1 MRNKVC
7 FATLV
12 VALTIGS
19 CFGEDTKAT
28 LSVHSKSAEALRLY
42 NEGIELQGN
51 VRTGEA
57 VSKFKAAVKADPE
70 FAMAW
75 AMIAIS
81 ESSPAAAARARA
93 KANQL
98 MPKTS
103 EGEQVMIRWVVERGG
118 SNMIAAIAAA
128 NDLVSRYPGDKFVL
142 YQVGTWYVS
151 GLNQWDRGGSLQEK
165 ALAIDP
171 NYAPALN
178 ESGYVYAYEQKFDQ
192 AIAAMKHYAEV
203 IPNEPNPQDSYAEI
217 LRLAGRYDEALT
229 HYREALKILPSF
241 YSSQQGLGD
250 TYALMGDE
258 ERARAE
264 YAKCS
269 GGQTEA
275 LISIGCR
282 QMAAYSYLRER
293 NVDAANKQLE
303 SFITAMQKE
312 GQTAFAVDAML
323 ATGFAASDVS
333 SAFNS
338 FDRATVTILHDRSLP
353 VAQRDEILARIMAH
367 KVRVAVLA
375 GDAARAERS
384 HAELQAYKQSADPL
398 IQAAWKGGN
407 GAWLY
412 SQKKYDDA
420 ISELQDDAENPFSQ
434 LMLVK
439 VYKAAGKEQAATEAK
454 NSLLNL
460 HRLDID
466 LWAAQQAVKQLLS

>member
-7 FATLV
+7 LAAIVISFAI
-12 VALTIGS
+12 AS
-19 CFGEDTKAT
+19 CFGQDSKSA

-42 NEGIELQGN
+42 NQGIELQGN

-57 VSKFKAAVKADPE
+57 VAKFKAAVKADPE

-75 AMIAIS
+75 AMLAVS

-93 KANQL
+93 KASEL
-98 MPKTS
+98 MPKAS

-128 NDLVSRYPGDKFVL
+128 NDLVSKFPGDKFVL
-142 YQVGTWYVS
+142 SQVGSWYVTS
-151 GLNQWDRGGSLQEK
+151 LNQWERGGSLQEK

-178 ESGYVYAYEQKFDQ
+178 EAGYAYAYERKFDQ
-192 AIAAMKHYAEV
+192 AVASMKHYAEV

-217 LRLAGRYDEALT
+217 LRLAGKYDEALT
-229 HYREALKILPSF
+229 HYREALKILPTFS
-241 YSSQQGLGD
+241 SSQQGLGD
-250 TYALMGDE
+250 TYALMGDQ

-269 GGQTEA
+269 GGQIEA
-275 LISIGCR
+275 RISISCR
-282 QMAAYSYLRER
+282 QMAAYSYLREK
-293 NVDAANKQLE
+293 NVEAANKQLE
-303 SFITAMQKE
+303 TFIAATQRE
-312 GQTAFAVDAML
+312 GQTAFAADAML
-323 ATGFAASDVS
+323 ALGFNAADVTV
-333 SAFNS
+333 AFNN
-338 FDRATVTILHDRSLP
+338 FDRATVGVLADHSMP
-353 VAQRDEILARIMAH
+353 MAERDELLARIMAH

-375 GDAARAERS
+375 GDSARAQRS
-384 HAELQAYKQSADPL
+384 LAELQAYKQSADPL
-398 IQAAWKGGN
+398 IQSAWKGGN

-412 SQKKYDDA
+412 SQKKYEEA

-439 VYKAAGKEQAATEAK
+439 TYQAAGNEQAANEAK
-454 NSLLNL
+454 SALLNI
-460 HRLDID
+460 HRLEID
-466 LWAAQQAVKQLLS
+466 LWFAQQAVK